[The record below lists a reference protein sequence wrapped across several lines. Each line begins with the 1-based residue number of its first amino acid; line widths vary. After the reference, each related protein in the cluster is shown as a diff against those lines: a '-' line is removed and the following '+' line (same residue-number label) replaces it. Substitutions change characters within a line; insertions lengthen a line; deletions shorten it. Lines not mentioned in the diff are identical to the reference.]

1 MFNRSNP
8 DKQRPQARR
17 IARALATPAVLGAL
31 GATLFASPAPA
42 THTPVGN
49 ATFPGSNYRCSDGQ
63 KTFLKSAWQE
73 AYRYTKRA
81 EQMIDYIAAQPTE
94 DDRRRLW
101 EQDFRGY
108 GSSADWLR
116 TTSPQ
121 RYFGAYD
128 RERLGRVQSALDDAR
143 RRFEGKTM
151 YLITCSTVCPKKK
164 STSAHH
170 AVKGRVVTCSVFWSR
185 ARDKSLTAAEQLGQ
199 SAFTLAHEV
208 FHHIFVKVDG
218 VWAAL
223 GDYHGDGVGG
233 HTDQKY
239 YGIENVTTLAREKAN
254 WAVRNNDSYAYF
266 VQAASVNPWE
276 RFTGVYADK
285 EGSGTGAL
293 YRDMTWT
300 QLNAKKA
307 ELASGGQ
314 YLADVETY
322 VRGKQRLYA
331 GLWRIGA
338 GDGLL
343 TQAEAEGFKST
354 QRTLEREQ
362 DLIDAEIFRVDG
374 TWRMLGV
381 FRKRPA
387 GAKGIG
393 ALQTGLSWSTLF
405 ARQGEYAK
413 LGAYLA
419 DAETYV
425 SGGTRKYVG
434 VWRVGPG
441 AGAMMNTD
449 DPALFQKVLDDRRG
463 SQQLIDIE
471 RYVAGGKVFQFGIWR
486 HAAAGRGFARETWDA
501 LVGRWLDSAA
511 TRTLI
516 DIEEDSN
523 VGLEY

>member
-31 GATLFASPAPA
+31 GATLLTTPAPA
-42 THTPVGN
+42 AHTPVGN

-73 AYRYTKRA
+73 AYSYTKRA

-116 TTSPQ
+116 TASPQ

-151 YLITCSTVCPKKK
+151 YLITCSTVCPKES

-170 AVKGRVVTCSVFWSR
+170 AVKGRVVTCEVFWSR

-218 VWAAL
+218 VWAAV

-239 YGIENVTTLAREKAN
+239 YGIENVTYLAREKAN

-266 VQAASVNPWE
+266 AQAANGNAV
-276 RFTGVYADK
+276 
-285 EGSGTGAL
+285 GAL
-293 YRDMTWT
+293 HRRVRRQGGLGHRRAVPRHDVGAAQREEGRARERRPVPRRRRDVRPR
-300 QLNAKKA
+300 QAA
-307 ELASGGQ
+307 P
-314 YLADVETY
+314 
-322 VRGKQRLYA
+322 VRGA
-331 GLWRIGA
+331 VA
-338 GDGLL
+338 
-343 TQAEAEGFKST
+343 
-354 QRTLEREQ
+354 
-362 DLIDAEIFRVDG
+362 
-374 TWRMLGV
+374 
-381 FRKRPA
+381 
-387 GAKGIG
+387 
-393 ALQTGLSWSTLF
+393 
-405 ARQGEYAK
+405 
-413 LGAYLA
+413 
-419 DAETYV
+419 
-425 SGGTRKYVG
+425 
-434 VWRVGPG
+434 
-441 AGAMMNTD
+441 
-449 DPALFQKVLDDRRG
+449 DRR
-463 SQQLIDIE
+463 
-471 RYVAGGKVFQFGIWR
+471 RR
-486 HAAAGRGFARETWDA
+486 RAADAGRGVRGSRPPSARS
-501 LVGRWLDSAA
+501 SAS
-511 TRTLI
+511 RI
-516 DIEEDSN
+516 
-523 VGLEY
+523 